1 MKEVRKTWTAREEL
15 EARLERTS
23 EERRAKIEVLVE
35 TKNYIVVK
43 ETDECVFLSV
53 IKGHTENDFLP
64 EIYINQNYKGLCKKA
79 EINWAAFGSKDI
91 KKTQEFIENLQE
103 AIEVVKMIDGKQ
115 F

>member
-15 EARLERTS
+15 EARLERAN
-23 EERRAKIEVLVE
+23 ENVRDRIKIVVE

-43 ETDECVFLSV
+43 ETSESIYLHV

-64 EIYINQNYKGLCKKA
+64 EIYINQDYKGLCKKA

-91 KKTQEFIENLQE
+91 EKTQEFIENLQE